1 MDTPPPSRHER
12 RRLRTRQLLAQ
23 STLDLI
29 LEKGYEAITIQ
40 DITER
45 ADVGRGTFYLHFKD
59 KEEVVWSMFR
69 ESFENLEQE
78 AHRQI
83 DRSTPQAEYYGLL
96 NIYNHAANNCDVY
109 RLMFGRQGSAMLT
122 ARVQDLLAETFL
134 YDIRNAAHSPEI
146 DFHLPEEFEAQLLT
160 GILSRLLFWW
170 LETPNDYTA
179 PQMAAMTYK
188 ALYRREPPAVHAH
201 RSGTTDSAP

>member
-1 MDTPPPSRHER
+1 MNAPAPTRHDR

-29 LEKGYEAITIQ
+29 LEKGYDAITIQ

-45 ADVGRGTFYLHFKD
+45 ADLGRGTFYLHFRD
-59 KEEVVWSMFR
+59 KEEVVWTMFR
-69 ESFENLEQE
+69 ESFEKLEQE
-78 AHRQI
+78 AHRKI

-96 NIYNHAANNCDVY
+96 NIYNHAANNRDVY

-122 ARVQDLLAETFL
+122 ARVQDLLAETIL
-134 YDIRNAAHSPEI
+134 YDIRTTPLPPDV

-179 PQMAAMTYK
+179 VQMAAMTYR
-188 ALYRREPPAVHAH
+188 AIYRREAPSVHAH
-201 RSGTTDSAP
+201 RRPTTASPP